1 MTKNK
6 VIIKLMKRISI
17 KLIANIKLK
26 LGSRVEKLKLT
37 LAH

>member
-6 VIIKLMKRISI
+6 VIKLMKRISI
-17 KLIANIKLK
+17 KLKANIKLK